1 MYSLNFCKFIGM
13 RISLFNS
20 SQGHC
25 LHSSQ
30 YFIPL
35 FAAQAFLFSNHFS
48 LALRNFETPHSLTC
62 FILHQ
67 TSKNH
72 ALDSNVSALKK
83 SKNLHGKLSQS
94 KHKSRFLWHT
104 YRFCSISDILCLS
117 PYCFCSLH
125 TRHRGSQCIHHS
137 KDRKEQRDSNQL
149 LPNFQPQ

>member
-1 MYSLNFCKFIGM
+1 MQEQGISVTLNKPANHRGYLEFSSNLDMYSLNFCKFIGM

-48 LALRNFETPHSLTC
+48 LALRNFETPYSLTC

-94 KHKSRFLWHT
+94 KHKSRFLLVAH
-104 YRFCSISDILCLS
+104 L
-117 PYCFCSLH
+117 
-125 TRHRGSQCIHHS
+125 
-137 KDRKEQRDSNQL
+137 
-149 LPNFQPQ
+149 